1 MNKNSK
7 LPRSLQFAFR
17 TAVALI
23 TIAMIGQTAHAQE
36 PKKMFEV
43 EGITEYRLDNGVKLL
58 LFPDNSKPQF
68 TMNMTVNVGS
78 RHEGYGESG
87 MAHLLEHMLF
97 LSLIHI

>member
-1 MNKNSK
+1 MNKNPK
-7 LPRSLQFAFR
+7 LPRSSQFIFR

-23 TIAMIGQTAHAQE
+23 TIAMIGKTTHSQE

-58 LFPDNSKPQF
+58 LFPDNSMPQF

-78 RHEGYGESG
+78 RSLVQ
-87 MAHLLEHMLF
+87 MVASMPLLRVDLY
-97 LSLIHI
+97 S